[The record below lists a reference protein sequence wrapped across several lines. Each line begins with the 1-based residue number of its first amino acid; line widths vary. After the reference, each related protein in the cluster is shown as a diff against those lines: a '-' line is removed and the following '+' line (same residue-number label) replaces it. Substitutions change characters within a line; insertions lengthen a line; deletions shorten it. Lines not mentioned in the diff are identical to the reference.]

1 MGIASIA
8 AAAAIF
14 SIAALCVKLLHSRIP
29 VLQITLVRSTIS
41 WLLSLTIARSQDIS
55 PIFGSR
61 ANLFKLFCR
70 GLFGASAMTAYYVS
84 LQALPLADAVT
95 LFFLNPP
102 LTAVLA
108 WLIRG
113 EPLSITGALGCLAS
127 FLGVVLLAHPPFLFG
142 GHASW
147 GHTRIVGT
155 VAGLMSA
162 LLGAAAFIS
171 IRYIGRSEPALVV
184 AMWFHTATLM
194 MSSVPL
200 AAGWPDRAVLPSLG
214 DAALLVAV
222 ALSSFSAQLYLTRG
236 FQLESATRA
245 SATNFTQVRE
255 GV

>member
-1 MGIASIA
+1 M
-8 AAAAIF
+8 
-14 SIAALCVKLLHSRIP
+14 HNRIP
-29 VLQITLVRSTIS
+29 VLEITLARSSIS
-41 WLLSLTIARSQDIS
+41 WLLSLTIARSQNIS

-61 ANLFKLFCR
+61 TNLIKLFCR

-108 WLIRG
+108 WAIRG
-113 EPLSITGALGCLAS
+113 EPLSITGGVGCLAS
-127 FLGVVLLAHPPFLFG
+127 FLGVILLAHPPFLFG

-147 GHTRIVGT
+147 GPARVLGT
-155 VAGLMSA
+155 VAGLLSA

-184 AMWFHTATLM
+184 ATWFHTATLM
-194 MSSVPL
+194 ISSIPL
-200 AAGWPDRAVLPSLG
+200 AAGWPDKAVVPSVG

-245 SATNFTQVRE
+245 SATNFTQVRAQD
-255 GV
+255 VA